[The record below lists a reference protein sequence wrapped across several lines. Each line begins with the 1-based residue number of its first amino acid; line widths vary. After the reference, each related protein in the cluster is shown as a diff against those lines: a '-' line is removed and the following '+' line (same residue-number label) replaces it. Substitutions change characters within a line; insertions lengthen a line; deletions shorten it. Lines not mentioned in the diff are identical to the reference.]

1 MTHYKQLSE
10 VLRNY
15 YDIPDQE
22 LEKINRL
29 FYLCKLKKGEF
40 FVRSGFMADSIGFV
54 VSGLLRYYYTDRNGV
69 EYTKAFAAENDF
81 AVAYAS
87 MLLKQP
93 SAFSIEALE
102 NSVLLCIEYSDW
114 EKLLE
119 SVPCWNIVARKVVEK
134 VMQASIMSAVFKNGI
149 EDFSK
154 LRNEIETNF
163 IAPVMLAEKFIPLLI
178 GHERAAIINIT
189 SYFGISPKPSAPIY
203 SATKAAMR
211 SFTKSLRMQLRDT
224 RIKVFDV
231 APPIIDTPLTANSN
245 PNVKKMKPEE
255 LVEIV
260 WEGLE
265 NDKYD
270 IYPGLSKLFYI
281 LSRVNPRYLENKV
294 MATTLK

>member
-1 MTHYKQLSE
+1 MTHFKQLSE

-29 FYLCKLKKGEF
+29 FYPCKLKKGEF

-102 NSVLLCIEYSDW
+102 NTVLLCIKYSDW

-134 VMQASIMSAVFKNGI
+134 VYIMKQLRERELLLEDAQSRYLHFMEQYPSLHKRLKQHYIASY
-149 EDFSK
+149 
-154 LRNEIETNF
+154 L
-163 IAPVMLAEKFIPLLI
+163 
-178 GHERAAIINIT
+178 
-189 SYFGISPKPSAPIY
+189 GISPVS
-203 SATKAAMR
+203 
-211 SFTKSLRMQLRDT
+211 
-224 RIKVFDV
+224 
-231 APPIIDTPLTANSN
+231 
-245 PNVKKMKPEE
+245 
-255 LVEIV
+255 
-260 WEGLE
+260 
-265 NDKYD
+265 
-270 IYPGLSKLFYI
+270 
-281 LSRVNPRYLENKV
+281 LSRIRRKMRDY
-294 MATTLK
+294 